1 MSPAPGPHRDR
12 LLFINDL
19 LISLDYPD
27 LSFLDERLVC
37 LLTKKIDAKA
47 RLTEISVNE
56 LIGHWL

>member
-12 LLFINDL
+12 LLFITDF
-19 LISLDYPD
+19 LISLDHPD